1 MEREKI
7 LISDFVFEPEE
18 NGFKVTYTSP
28 FSKKQWTET
37 ITDMELINLTKNEE
51 SPKRTH
57 LERLKRACKHPNITE
72 KKKLEDK

>member
-7 LISDFVFEPEE
+7 LISDFVFVPEGD
-18 NGFKVTYTSP
+18 GFKVTYTSP
-28 FSKKQWTET
+28 FSNKQWTET

-72 KKKLEDK
+72 KKKLEK